1 MKYLPKQTVLAVL
14 TLVVISASHADII
27 TFDDNASYDNNFVER
42 NNGIYVSRDAG
53 GYLTLNNTGAGI
65 ATADIYNTAASGGSG
80 GSGGTTINSPYNTFG
95 GTTAFTIQ
103 ADYLQ
108 SNPQGGPAG
117 TSFGFYIKA
126 AASATPTT
134 AYAALFRLTDSA
146 ADFRVFDSNGNPGTS
161 GVGTQIGSTLTY
173 NSGFAADTYY
183 TLKLE
188 VVDVSGNVQFTGSIW
203 TQGGTEIKTFAS
215 ITDTTSPFLGAGQV
229 GFRWGNDGG
238 SNTRIDN
245 FSISVVPEPGT
256 LAILGGG
263 LAALVGFRQR
273 RHGTRIRPVS

>member
-1 MKYLPKQTVLAVL
+1 MKILTIQTVLAVAM
-14 TLVVISASHADII
+14 VVAGASQADMI
-27 TFDDNASYDNNFVER
+27 TFDDNASYDNNFAER
-42 NNGIYVSRDAG
+42 NNGVYVVRNAG

-65 ATADIYNTAASGGSG
+65 ATADIYNTAATGGSG
-80 GSGGTTINSPYNTFG
+80 GSGGTTINAPYNTFG

-126 AASATPTT
+126 ASSDTPTA
-134 AYAALFRLTDSA
+134 AYAALFRLTDTV
-146 ADFRVFDSNGNPGTS
+146 ADFRVFDSNGNPSTS
-161 GVGTQIGSTLTY
+161 GVGTQIGSTLTH
-173 NSGFAADTYY
+173 NAGFAADTYY

-188 VVDVSGNVQFTGSIW
+188 VVDISGNVQFTGSIW
-203 TQGGTEIKTFAS
+203 NQGGAVIKTFAS
-215 ITDTTSPFLGAGQV
+215 ITDTTSPVLGAGQV

-245 FSISVVPEPGT
+245 FAIAVVPEPGT
-256 LAILGGG
+256 LALLTAG
-263 LAALVGFRQR
+263 LAGLFGFQQR
-273 RHGTRIRPVS
+273 RRYAQLRQGN